1 MAPENF
7 EKMSRTAL
15 IRELKKAQDA
25 HHRFVTDLDVVD
37 PRRAMYELEIHR
49 IELEMQNRE
58 LRESQ
63 QRLEDAQ
70 ARYSDLYNFAP
81 VGYCTLDPE
90 GYIQEINLT
99 ASAMLETPRELL
111 IGKSFRTVAAR
122 ANPLQFQAHMKRCM
136 EEKDRVTS
144 DLTLV
149 LKHGGPRTLRMI
161 SEPVI
166 NHSGVRTAYR
176 MALIDVTE
184 EKRFEDELQ
193 LLSNLAEVS
202 NSPLQ
207 SSEPLEV
214 AARVLVPAFAD
225 LLKIDLRNDDGQ
237 IERVLV
243 RFAEPGKQNTLA
255 EPLKNY
261 APRPGWKTAQ
271 AKVIESG
278 EPMLLEDIPDVARDR
293 MAHDETHA
301 GILRAAGIR
310 SMIVVPLTTWG
321 QTFGALTFATAES
334 GRRYSSRDLRLAET
348 MSSRVAIAMDNVRL
362 FAERT
367 RAVAARDTILAVVS
381 HDLGNSLNAIQ
392 LKAHL
397 MLKSPDSQKHSDAAF
412 ILLRAGEMT
421 RLIQDLLDISSIEA
435 GRLRL
440 EKRRQT
446 VGPMVKEAL
455 AAWESQAVQNRLQLD
470 CECPDRNELDLDYDP
485 FRMRQVLDNLIGNA
499 IKFTEPGGSIHVR
512 VEPRVGEVCFSVTD
526 SGPGIP
532 TADLTHIFDR
542 FTRASKSA
550 RRGTGLGLSIAKGI
564 VEAHGGRV
572 WAESQVGVGS
582 TFYFTLPLI
591 PSAPGTPKAPGSAAG
606 RDMSRVEPGGP
617 IQQNPLKKVVLVVDD
632 DADSREMV
640 AAVLEMEGYDVVS
653 LQNGDEALEYLRH
666 APRHPFCILLDLVM
680 PVADGWMFLRERNSN
695 PELETIPVI
704 VLSGQPDVEEQ
715 VIAAHASYLRKPLSP
730 EHLTEVMHQAVR

>member
-1 MAPENF
+1 MKPENF
-7 EKMSRTAL
+7 EKMPKVAL
-15 IRELKKAQDA
+15 IRELKKIQDA
-25 HHRFVTDLDVVD
+25 HRRLVADLDTAD
-37 PRRAMYELEIHR
+37 PKRVMYDLEIHQ

-70 ARYSDLYNFAP
+70 SRYSELYNFAP

-90 GYIQEINLT
+90 GYIQEMNLT

-122 ANPLQFQAHMKRCM
+122 ANPLQFDAHLKRCM
-136 EEKDRVTS
+136 VEQDRVTG

-149 LKHGGPRTLRMI
+149 LKQGGRRTFRMI
-161 SEPVI
+161 SEPVT
-166 NHSGVRTAYR
+166 NPGGVRTAYR

-207 SSEPLEV
+207 YSEPLEV

-225 LLKIDLRNDDGQ
+225 LLEVDLINEEGK

-243 RFAEPGKQNTLA
+243 MFAEPGKQKTLA
-255 EPLKNY
+255 EPMKNY

-278 EPMLLEDIPDVARDR
+278 EPMLLEVIPDIARDR

-321 QTFGALTFATAES
+321 RTFGALTFATAES
-334 GRRYSSRDLRLAET
+334 GRRYSPAHFRLAQT
-348 MSSRVAIAMDNVRL
+348 VASRVAMAIDNVRL
-362 FAERT
+362 FTERT
-367 RAVAARDTILAVVS
+367 RAVAARDTMLAVVS
-381 HDLGNSLNAIQ
+381 HDLRNPLNAIQ

-397 MLKSPDSQKHSDAAF
+397 MSKSPDSHERSDGAF
-412 ILLRAGEMT
+412 IHRRAGEMT
-421 RLIQDLLDISSIEA
+421 RLIKDLLDISSIEA

-440 EKRRQT
+440 EKSRQAALR
-446 VGPMVKEAL
+446 MLKEAL
-455 AAWESQAVQNRLQLD
+455 AVWEPQAAQNSLRVD
-470 CECPDRNELDLDYDP
+470 WECPDAEELDIDCDP
-485 FRMRQVLDNLIGNA
+485 NRIQQVLNNLIGNA
-499 IKFTEPGGSIHVR
+499 IKFTGPGGSIRVR
-512 VEPRVGEVCFSVTD
+512 VEPRANEVCFSVTD
-526 SGPGIP
+526 SGSGIAE
-532 TADLTHIFDR
+532 ADLPHIFDR

-550 RRGTGLGLSIAKGI
+550 GRGTGLGLSIAKGI
-564 VEAHGGRV
+564 VEAHGGRI
-572 WAESQVGVGS
+572 WAESQAGVGS
-582 TFYFTLPLI
+582 TFYFTLPLV
-591 PSAPGTPKAPGSAAG
+591 PSASGEPNAAEARAG
-606 RDMSRVEPGGP
+606 RGMSSVEPGGP
-617 IQQNPLKKVVLVVDD
+617 IQQNLLNKVVLVVDD
-632 DADSREMV
+632 DADYRKTV
-640 AAVLEMEGYDVVS
+640 AAVLEHEGYDVVS
-653 LQNGDEALEYLRH
+653 LHNGDEALEYLRH
-666 APRHPFCILLDLVM
+666 APQHPSCILLDLVM

-704 VLSGQPDVEEQ
+704 VISGQPDVEEQ

-730 EHLTEVMHQAVR
+730 EHLTEVMHQVVR

>member
-7 EKMSRTAL
+7 ENMSKTAL

-25 HHRFVTDLDVVD
+25 QRRFVTDLEVAD
-37 PRRAMYELEIHR
+37 PRRVMYELEIHQ
-49 IELEMQNRE
+49 IELEMQSRE

-63 QRLEDAQ
+63 QHLEEAQ

-99 ASAMLETPRELL
+99 ASVMLEMPRERL

-122 ANPLQFQAHMKRCM
+122 ANPLQFEAHMKRCR
-136 EEKDRVTS
+136 EEGKRVTN
-144 DLTLV
+144 DLTMV
-149 LKHGGPRTLRMI
+149 LKQGGPRTLRMI
-161 SEPVI
+161 CEPVI

-193 LLSNLAEVS
+193 LLSNLAEMS

-207 SSEPLEV
+207 YSQPLEV

-225 LLKIDLRNDDGQ
+225 LFKVDLINEKGK

-243 RFAEPGKQNTLA
+243 MFAEPGKQKTLA
-255 EPLKNY
+255 EPMKNY
-261 APRPGWKTAQ
+261 APRPGRKTAQ

-278 EPMLLEDIPDVARDR
+278 QPMLLEDIPDVARDR

-310 SMIVVPLTTWG
+310 SMIVAPLTIWG
-321 QTFGALTFATAES
+321 RTFGALTLATAES
-334 GRRYSSRDLRLAET
+334 GRRYSSPHLRLAET
-348 MSSRVAIAMDNVRL
+348 VANRVAMAIDNTRL
-362 FAERT
+362 FADRT
-367 RAVAARDTILAVVS
+367 RAVTARDTILAVVS
-381 HDLGNSLNAIQ
+381 HDLRNPLNAIQ

-397 MLKSPDSQKHSDAAF
+397 MLDSPDSQRRTEGAF
-412 ILLRAGEMT
+412 IASRVGEMT

-440 EKRRQT
+440 EKSRRE
-446 VGPMVKEAL
+446 VPRMLKEAL
-455 AAWESQAVQNRLQLD
+455 SVWEPQAAQNSLSVD
-470 CECPDRNELDLDYDP
+470 CECPDAAELDLDCDP
-485 FRMRQVLDNLIGNA
+485 KRILQVLNNLIGNA
-499 IKFTEPGGSIHVR
+499 IKFTDPGGSIHVR
-512 VEPRVGEVCFSVTD
+512 VEPRADEVRFSVTD

-532 TADLTHIFDR
+532 EADLPHIFDR
-542 FTRASKSA
+542 FTMASKGA
-550 RRGTGLGLSIAKGI
+550 RPGTGLGLSIAKGI
-564 VEAHGGRV
+564 VEAHGGRI

-582 TFYFTLPLI
+582 TFYFTLPLV
-591 PSAPGTPKAPGSAAG
+591 APAGNPNALGSAAG
-606 RDMSRVEPGGP
+606 RGMSRVEPGGP
-617 IQQNPLKKVVLVVDD
+617 IQQNLLKKVVLVVDD
-632 DADSREMV
+632 DVDCRKLV
-640 AAVLEMEGYDVVS
+640 AAVLEHQGYDVVP
-653 LQNGDEALEYLRH
+653 LQNGGEALEYLRH
-666 APRHPFCILLDLVM
+666 APRHPSCILLDLVM
-680 PVADGWMFLRERNSN
+680 PVVDGWMFLRERNSN

-715 VIAAHASYLRKPLSP
+715 VIAAHASYLQKPLSP
-730 EHLTEVMHQAVR
+730 EHLTEVMHQVVH

>member
-1 MAPENF
+1 MTPENF
-7 EKMSRTAL
+7 EKMSKVAL
-15 IRELKKAQDA
+15 IRELKKIQDA
-25 HHRFVTDLDVVD
+25 HRRLVGDLDQ
-37 PRRAMYELEIHR
+37 

-63 QRLEDAQ
+63 QRLEEAQ
-70 ARYSDLYNFAP
+70 ARYSELYNFAP

-99 ASAMLETPRELL
+99 ASAMMETPREGL

-122 ANPLQFQAHMKRCM
+122 SNPLQFDAHMKRCR
-136 EEKDRVTS
+136 EERGRVTS

-149 LKHGGPRTLRMI
+149 LKQGGRRTCRMI

-166 NHSGVRTAYR
+166 NPGGVRTAYR

-184 EKRFEDELQ
+184 EKRFEEELQ

-202 NSPLQ
+202 NSPLK
-207 SSEPLEV
+207 SSKPLQV
-214 AARVLVPAFAD
+214 AARILVPAFAD
-225 LLKIDLRNDDGQ
+225 LLEVDLINEEGK

-243 RFAEPGKQNTLA
+243 MFAEPGKQKTLA
-255 EPLKNY
+255 EPMKNY

-278 EPMLLEDIPDVARDR
+278 EPMLLEEIPDIARDQ

-310 SMIVVPLTTWG
+310 SMIVVPLTSWG
-321 QTFGALTFATAES
+321 RTFGALTFATAES
-334 GRRYSSRDLRLAET
+334 GRRYSPEHFRLAQT
-348 MSSRVAIAMDNVRL
+348 VASRVAMAMDNVRL
-362 FAERT
+362 FSERT

-381 HDLGNSLNAIQ
+381 HDLRNPLNAIQ

-397 MLKSPDSQKHSDAAF
+397 MAKSPDSHQRREADF
-412 ILLRAGEMT
+412 ISRRVREMT
-421 RLIQDLLDISSIEA
+421 LLIQDLLDISSIEA

-440 EKRRQT
+440 EKSRQG
-446 VGPMVKEAL
+446 VLRMLKEGFAVWEPQ
-455 AAWESQAVQNRLQLD
+455 AAENSLGLD
-470 CECPDRNELDLDYDP
+470 CECPDVDELDIDCDP
-485 FRMRQVLDNLIGNA
+485 NRILQVLNNLIGNA
-499 IKFTEPGGSIHVR
+499 IKFTGPGGTILVR
-512 VEPRVGEVCFSVTD
+512 VEPRPDEVCFSVTD

-532 TADLTHIFDR
+532 EAELSHIFDR

-550 RRGTGLGLSIAKGI
+550 RQGTGLGLSIAKGI
-564 VEAHGGRV
+564 IEAHGGRI
-572 WAESQVGVGS
+572 WAESQAGVGS

-591 PSAPGTPKAPGSAAG
+591 PSATGESSAPRSTAG
-606 RDMSRVEPGGP
+606 RRMSPVEPGGP
-617 IQQNPLKKVVLVVDD
+617 IQQNLLKKVVLVVDD
-632 DADSREMV
+632 DADCRRMV
-640 AAVLEMEGYDVVS
+640 AAVLEHQGYDVVS
-653 LQNGDEALEYLRH
+653 LQNGNEALQYLRH
-666 APRHPFCILLDLVM
+666 TARHPSCILLDLAM
-680 PVADGWMFLRERNSN
+680 PVTDGWMFLRERYSN

-704 VLSGQPDVEEQ
+704 VLSGQPDVEDR

-730 EHLTEVMHQAVR
+730 ENLTEMMHQVVR

>member
-1 MAPENF
+1 MASENF

-25 HHRFVTDLDVVD
+25 QRRFVTDLDTLD
-37 PRRAMYELEIHR
+37 PRRAMYELEIHQN
-49 IELEMQNRE
+49 ELEMQNRE

-99 ASAMLETPRELL
+99 ASAMLETPRERL

-122 ANPLQFQAHMKRCM
+122 SNPLQFDAHMKRCR
-136 EEKDRVTS
+136 EEGERVTN

-149 LKHGGPRTLRMI
+149 LKQGGPRTLRLI
-161 SEPVI
+161 CEPMI

-176 MALIDVTE
+176 VALIDVTE

-193 LLSNLAEVS
+193 LLSNLAEMS

-207 SSEPLEV
+207 HSQPLEV
-214 AARVLVPAFAD
+214 AARVVVPAFAD
-225 LLKIDLRNDDGQ
+225 LLKVDLINEEGKL
-237 IERVLV
+237 ERVLV
-243 RFAEPGKQNTLA
+243 KFAEPGKQKTLA
-255 EPLKNY
+255 EPMKNY

-278 EPMLLEDIPDVARDR
+278 EPMLLAEIPDIVRDR

-310 SMIVVPLTTWG
+310 SIMVVPLTTRG
-321 QTFGALTFATAES
+321 RTFGALTFATAES
-334 GRRYSSRDLRLAET
+334 GRCYSSAHFRLAQT
-348 MSSRVAIAMDNVRL
+348 IAGRVAMAIDNVRL

-381 HDLGNSLNAIQ
+381 HDLRNPLNAIQ

-397 MLKSPDSQKHSDAAF
+397 MSNSPDSQRRSEGDF
-412 ILLRAGEMT
+412 IARRAGEMN
-421 RLIQDLLDISSIEA
+421 RLIEDLLDISSIEA

-440 EKRRQT
+440 EKSR
-446 VGPMVKEAL
+446 
-455 AAWESQAVQNRLQLD
+455 QAVLRLLKEVLAVWKPHAAQNSLGLD
-470 CECPDRNELDLDYDP
+470 CECPDEDELDLNCDP
-485 FRMRQVLDNLIGNA
+485 NRILQVLNNLIGNA
-499 IKFTEPGGSIHVR
+499 IKFTGPGGTIHVR
-512 VEPRVGEVCFSVTD
+512 VERRANEVCFSVTD

-532 TADLTHIFDR
+532 EADLPHIFDR

-564 VEAHGGRV
+564 VEAHGGRIWV
-572 WAESQVGVGS
+572 ESQAGVGS

-591 PSAPGTPKAPGSAAG
+591 LSTPGEPNAPRSTARRG
-606 RDMSRVEPGGP
+606 MSPVEPGGP
-617 IQQNPLKKVVLVVDD
+617 IQQNLLK
-632 DADSREMV
+632 
-640 AAVLEMEGYDVVS
+640 
-653 LQNGDEALEYLRH
+653 
-666 APRHPFCILLDLVM
+666 
-680 PVADGWMFLRERNSN
+680 
-695 PELETIPVI
+695 
-704 VLSGQPDVEEQ
+704 
-715 VIAAHASYLRKPLSP
+715 
-730 EHLTEVMHQAVR
+730 

>member
-1 MAPENF
+1 MNPENF
-7 EKMSRTAL
+7 ENMSKVSL
-15 IRELKKAQDA
+15 IRELKKIQEA
-25 HHRFVTDLDVVD
+25 HRRSVSDLDAAD
-37 PRRAMYELEIHR
+37 PKRVMYNLEIHQ

-63 QRLEDAQ
+63 ERLEDAQ

-99 ASAMLETPRELL
+99 GSTMLETPRERL
-111 IGKSFRTVAAR
+111 IGQSFRTVAAR
-122 ANPLQFQAHMKRCM
+122 DNPLQFQAHMKRCR
-136 EEKDRVTS
+136 EEKDRVTG

-149 LKHGGPRTLRMI
+149 LKKGGRRTLRMI

-166 NHSGVRTAYR
+166 NPSGVRTAYR

-184 EKRFEDELQ
+184 EKRFEEELQ

-207 SSEPLEV
+207 HSEPLEV

-225 LLKIDLRNDDGQ
+225 LLEIDLLGDEGQ

-243 RFAEPGKQNTLA
+243 VFAEPGKQKTLA
-255 EPLKNY
+255 ESLKKY
-261 APRPGWKTAQ
+261 APHPGWKTAQ

-278 EPMLLEDIPDVARDR
+278 EPMLLEEVPDIVRNR

-321 QTFGALTFATAES
+321 RTFGALTFATAES
-334 GRRYSSRDLRLAET
+334 GRLYSPAHFRVAQT
-348 MSSRVAIAMDNVRL
+348 VGNRVAIAIENVRL

-381 HDLGNSLNAIQ
+381 HDLRNPLNAIQ

-397 MLKSPDSQKHSDAAF
+397 ISKNPDSQRRRESDF
-412 ILLRAGEMT
+412 IARRADEMN

-440 EKRRQT
+440 EKSRQAALR
-446 VGPMVKEAL
+446 MLKEAL
-455 AAWESQAVQNRLQLD
+455 AVWEPQAAQKSLAVD
-470 CECPDRNELDLDYDP
+470 CECPGEDELDLDCDP
-485 FRMRQVLDNLIGNA
+485 NRILQVVNNLIGNA
-499 IKFTEPGGSIHVR
+499 IKFTDPGGSIHVR
-512 VEPRVGEVCFSVTD
+512 VEPRADELCFSVTD

-532 TADLTHIFDR
+532 EADLPHIFDR
-542 FTRASKSA
+542 FTRASKGA
-550 RRGTGLGLSIAKGI
+550 RPGTGLGLSIAKGI
-564 VEAHGGRV
+564 VEAHGGQI
-572 WAESQVGVGS
+572 WAKSQAGVGS
-582 TFYFTLPLI
+582 TFYFTLPRI
-591 PSAPGTPKAPGSAAG
+591 PSSPGEPNAPRSTAG
-606 RDMSRVEPGGP
+606 RGISAVEPVGP
-617 IQQNPLKKVVLVVDD
+617 IQQNLLNKVVLVVDD
-632 DADSREMV
+632 DADCRKTV
-640 AAVLEMEGYDVVS
+640 AEVLEHEGYDVVS
-653 LQNGDEALEYLRH
+653 LQNGNEALEYLRH
-666 APRHPFCILLDLVM
+666 APRHPSCILLDLAM
-680 PVADGWMFLRERNSN
+680 PVIDGWTFLRERNSN
-695 PELETIPVI
+695 PELQTIPII
-704 VLSGQPDVEEQ
+704 VLSGQHDVEEQ
-715 VIAAHASYLRKPLSP
+715 VIAAHASYLPKPLSP
-730 EHLTEVMHQAVR
+730 EHLTQVMHQVVC